1 MNDAMSA
8 SRREFLDCSRCVVI
22 GLVALGLPPAD
33 HAALPIGLI
42 DGRGDR
48 PDRRY
53 PIPASDTVN
62 IDHAAQVIVVRAAG
76 HVFAFNL
83 ACPHENAAVKWVAND
98 HRFQCTRHDSRYQA
112 DGVHIAG
119 RATRNLDRFSVR
131 RDVDELVVDLN
142 HWFRSDLD
150 PAGWVAAMIVV

>member
-1 MNDAMSA
+1 MSA
-8 SRREFLDCSRCVVI
+8 SRREFLGCGRCIVMGLAVV
-22 GLVALGLPPAD
+22 GLPAID
-33 HAALPIGLI
+33 LAALPIAFI
-42 DGRGDR
+42 NGRGDR

-53 PIPASDTVN
+53 PIPAADSVN
-62 IDHAAQVIVVRAAG
+62 IDRTAQVIVVRAAG
-76 HVFAFNL
+76 HGYAFNL

-98 HRFQCTRHDSRYQA
+98 HRFQCTKHDSRYQA

-131 RDVDELVVDLN
+131 RDGEEMVVDQN

-150 PAGWVAAMIVV
+150 PAGWAAAMIVV